1 MKLFSKKEKKS
12 LEVAPQDVAAALDS
26 GQFTFEKGQKVPINY
41 EGRLMFTT
49 PEYAS
54 KYRSR
59 VDFVNEQDVL
69 QAKAEERFGG
79 VGGAAQAIG
88 YGLAKSLTLGAVPA
102 LAASLSP
109 EAAEYSRDIELGR
122 PTLTAASELAGLAID
137 PFAAAGKVA
146 RGVQALREARAAQ
159 RAGKV
164 AQTAAA
170 PALALGRAAE
180 GGAAQTAAEIAG
192 AGAAQPAVELGAQ
205 RAMAAEVS
213 PVALGR
219 QALAPTAEEA
229 ARLTAEAE
237 ARRAALGQRG
247 VAEGRRVLEDE
258 FRVAPPGPL
267 AQPEPGLRLG
277 ADIYR
282 TPELAMRARQAEELT
297 ARATGA
303 RAAEA
308 RAAGEAAAMER
319 GLQPGQ
325 VGPMEDFT
333 RPPSEFLKAGDVRN
347 ELANIDEALRANAA
361 AARRARSEASRER
374 FAAERDRL
382 LAQRDELEYTLFGAE
397 TRAEEAMTTQAE
409 RALGAAEMQAGAPAR
424 ALEAERMG
432 RTAGEL
438 ETANVIP
445 PTLGRA
451 ASRVEAA
458 TAEGARPLG
467 EVGTMPTV
475 TPQLRLG
482 PGGVSPTMAEVGG
495 QIGEIAT
502 PSPYAAIRP
511 TAGTV
516 AAAPTGAITK
526 PSAPGLA
533 LGTIPAQGAAY
544 GASEEIRR
552 QATGESEGGLG
563 AVLGAGALGAAV
575 PAAFTLGGKALARG
589 GGAAAAAAREAGF
602 MQRVSKGAE
611 SFEKQHIIRAFDVN
625 RDQVTRLNN
634 KFAMPAAEKQGTDV
648 FASFIKG
655 ELDDVGKLKAAFP
668 EDAFLQSIPEGT
680 KLRFGQLTPDRKKA
694 FADAVERFY
703 GQQYD
708 NIFTDAVKAAP
719 VDTGIIQRIISKVKA
734 TRVPGA
740 AQEGLESVGKDLR
753 ALEQYINDGNT
764 FNVGSLKSLQSR
776 VGESFRALQGE
787 GGKFTESQAAMYG
800 GLKQAIYDA
809 VEAAQPGAAA
819 RLAETDVA
827 YEMSKILSEGAERTL
842 SKATTTSPFG
852 RDQWSQFAL
861 GAFALMQPLHAT
873 AFLLGAVGLR
883 HLYNT
888 RGEGIIAD
896 MAGKVATNL
905 RRNPALAATETAD
918 VIVNASRPMLLGAS
932 TMKFTDIKPE
942 NYMDLSRAIRE
953 LSATRDRT
961 KQQIADAVSGMSPD
975 EQQKAMQFFDSQI
988 NALASRLPKGIPT
1001 GQALSEQEKN
1011 YAIFARAVLDP
1022 QGYGVQAIVNGGPGG
1037 SIAAEAI
1044 NSLGPQGQE
1053 FLQKLGDDLQ
1063 ARISESKA
1071 LRGRDDM
1078 LQVLRNVKTS
1088 TRKSVSIGGGANL
1101 RNIHRPQDVKNIG
1114 KGSASAFQNAAKA
1127 FGAASAT
1134 KL

>member
-229 ARLTAEAE
+229 AQLGFRER
-237 ARRAALGQRG
+237 ARRTIAS
-247 VAEGRRVLEDE
+247 AEPAPVEPM
-258 FRVAPPGPL
+258 FPVAPG
-267 AQPEPGLRLG
+267 ATATAEPGLRLG

-282 TPELAMRARQAEELT
+282 TPELAMRGRQAEELT
-297 ARATGA
+297 ARAAGA
-303 RAAEA
+303 RAAQT
-308 RAAGEAAAMER
+308 RAAEGAAASAEEAARLEAGFPAVEPGFVPEQAE
-319 GLQPGQ
+319 GLR
-325 VGPMEDFT
+325 T
-333 RPPSEFLKAGDVRN
+333 
-347 ELANIDEALRANAA
+347 ELGKIDQALQANGA
-361 AARRARSEASRER
+361 AARRAKSGKAQARV
-374 FAAERDRL
+374 AAERDTL
-382 LAQRDELEYTLFGAE
+382 LAQRDQLEQQLF
-397 TRAEEAMTTQAE
+397 
-409 RALGAAEMQAGAPAR
+409 AAEAQEDAAAAAEGATRMRAAAGQR

-438 ETANVIP
+438 EAANVIP
-445 PTLGRA
+445 PTLARA

-467 EVGTMPTV
+467 EVGTMPTA

-533 LGTIPAQGAAY
+533 LGTIPAQGAVY

-563 AVLGAGALGAAV
+563 AVLGAGALGAAM
-575 PAAFTLGGKALARG
+575 PAAFTLGGKALAKG

-634 KFAMPAAEKQGTDV
+634 KFAMPAAERQGTDV

-918 VIVNASRPMLLGAS
+918 VIVNASRPMLLGVSA
-932 TMKFTDIKPE
+932 MKLTEIKPE

-953 LSATRDRT
+953 LDATRDRT

-988 NALASRLPKGIPT
+988 NALASKLPKGIPT

-1078 LQVLRNVKTS
+1078 IQVLRNVKTS

-1127 FGAASAT
+1127 FGGASAT